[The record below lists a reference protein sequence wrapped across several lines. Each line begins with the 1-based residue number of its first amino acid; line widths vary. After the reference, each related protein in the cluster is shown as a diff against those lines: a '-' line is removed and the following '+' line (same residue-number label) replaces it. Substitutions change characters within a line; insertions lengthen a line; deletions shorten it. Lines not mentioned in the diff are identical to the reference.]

1 MCGGRGTR
9 LDTSVEKPLY
19 RVGGRSMLDRVRGA
33 LADSRIE
40 SSQYVTSPHT
50 PRTRE
55 RLDRDVVEAPGE
67 GYVADLQYALER
79 SDQPILT
86 VATDLPL
93 LDGSAV
99 DRVLDSHATGS
110 LTVAVPVACK
120 RRLGVS
126 IGTTMDVDGETV
138 VPSGVNIVAAGGEDE
153 TIVIDDERFAVNV
166 NHPSDAAVAEA
177 LLQ

>member
-9 LDTSVEKPLY
+9 LDSDVEKPLF
-19 RVGGRSMLDRVRGA
+19 RIGGRSMLDRVRGA

-40 SSQYVTSPHT
+40 SIRYVASPHA

-55 RLDRDVVEAPGE
+55 YLDQDAIEAPGE

-79 SDQPILT
+79 SDSPVLT

-99 DRVLDSHATGS
+99 DRVLDRHDTGS
-110 LTVAVPVACK
+110 LTVAVPAACK

-126 IGTTMDVDGETV
+126 VETTMDVDGETV
-138 VPSGVNIVAAGGEDE
+138 APSGVNIVGEVE
-153 TIVIDDERFAVNV
+153 GNRTTVIDDERFAVNV
-166 NHPSDAAVAEA
+166 NHPSDAAVAET
-177 LLQ
+177 LL

>member
-9 LDTSVEKPLY
+9 LDTDVEKPLY
-19 RVGGRSMLDRVRGA
+19 RVDGLPMLDRVRTA
-33 LADSRIE
+33 LVDSCIE
-40 SSQYVTSPHT
+40 SIRYVVSPHT

-55 RLDRDVVEAPGE
+55 HLDRDVVEAPGE
-67 GYVADLQYALER
+67 GYVGDLQYALAR
-79 SDQPILT
+79 SDPPILT

-93 LDGSAV
+93 LDGAAV
-99 DRVLDSHATGS
+99 DRVLDSHDTGS
-110 LTVAVPVACK
+110 LTVAVPAACK

-126 IGTTMDVDGETV
+126 VGTTMEVDGETV
-138 VPSGVNIVAAGGEDE
+138 APSGINIVGEDE
-153 TIVIDDERFAVNV
+153 GDRTIVIDDERFAVNV

>member
-9 LDTSVEKPLY
+9 LDSDVEKPLY
-19 RVGGRSMLDRVRGA
+19 RIGGRPMLDRVRGA
-33 LADSRIE
+33 LTDSRIE
-40 SSQYVTSPHT
+40 SIQYVISPHT

-55 RLDRDVVEAPGE
+55 HLDRGVVEAPGE
-67 GYVADLQYALER
+67 GYVVDLQYALER
-79 SDQPILT
+79 SDSPVLT

-93 LDGSAV
+93 VDGSAV
-99 DRVLDSHATGS
+99 DRVLDRHDTGS
-110 LTVAVPVACK
+110 LTVAVPAACK

-126 IGTTMDVDGETV
+126 VGTTMDVDGETV
-138 VPSGVNIVAAGGEDE
+138 APSGVNIVGEDE
-153 TIVIDDERFAVNV
+153 GDRTIVIDDDRFAVNV

>member
-9 LDTSVEKPLY
+9 LDSDVEKPLY
-19 RVGGRSMLDRVRGA
+19 QIGGRPMLDRVRGA
-33 LADSRIE
+33 LADSHIE
-40 SSQYVTSPHT
+40 AVSHVVSSHT
-50 PRTRE
+50 LQTRDH
-55 RLDRDVVEAPGE
+55 LDHDVIEAPGD

-79 SDQPILT
+79 SDPPILT

-93 LDGSAV
+93 LDGAAV
-99 DRVLDSHATGS
+99 DRVLDRHDTGS
-110 LTVAVPVACK
+110 LTVAVPAACK

-126 IGTTMDVDGETV
+126 IGTTMAVDGETV
-138 VPSGVNIVAAGGEDE
+138 APSGINIVAEDGEDE